1 MMVKVV
7 LFDLDGTLIDSK
19 KAIVKSFLETA
30 KILHVTL
37 DPKIIEENIG
47 LNSKEILKLALKTPL
62 NDVGIENFIKLRRKV
77 YESLWR
83 KEVKLYSDVLPVLKE
98 LKRRRIKVG
107 IVSSNIKSRLK
118 EILEYFNLEEYVDV
132 YIGLGDYVHAKPHP
146 EPILLALKKLNV
158 NVKSEVY
165 YVGDMEL
172 DCLAAKNAGI
182 KFILI
187 IRDRA
192 SNEQYF
198 KKCKPDF
205 IVYDLYELLNI
216 ICKEEK

>member
-118 EILEYFNLEEYVDV
+118 EILEYFNLEEYIDV